1 MSADDV
7 NNEGNNAETL
17 AEQLAQANA
26 RIAQIS
32 DELDG
37 LQIEQKL
44 THKLAAAGAI
54 DLEAAVL
61 VAKTRIDGKTEAD
74 IDSCVTQVRKE
85 KAYLFGGSAPVVTP
99 RKTASAKDRLTNNQT
114 ALEQAAKQAARTG
127 RRADLLRY
135 LNLRRSVM

>member
-1 MSADDV
+1 
-7 NNEGNNAETL
+7 
-17 AEQLAQANA
+17 
-26 RIAQIS
+26 
-32 DELDG
+32 
-37 LQIEQKL
+37 
-44 THKLAAAGAI
+44 
-54 DLEAAVL
+54 

-74 IDSCVTQVRKE
+74 IDGCVTQVRKE
-85 KAYLFGGSAPVVTP
+85 KAYLFGGSAPVATL